1 MPPPPPPQQAPEL
14 PALGPQD
21 INDLFHCLQQSLSND
36 VRKQKAA
43 ESALRQL
50 ESRKGFCS
58 CLAVRD
64 QSIGHAALE
73 FVLATV
79 LSTTTAPQVLQNVKI
94 LVHA

>member
-1 MPPPPPPQQAPEL
+1 MPMPPPPPPQQAPEL

-21 INDLFHCLQQSLSND
+21 INDLFLCLQQSLSND
-36 VRKQKAA
+36 VSKQKAA

-64 QSIGHAALE
+64 QPLGHAC
-73 FVLATV
+73 
-79 LSTTTAPQVLQNVKI
+79 P
-94 LVHA
+94 